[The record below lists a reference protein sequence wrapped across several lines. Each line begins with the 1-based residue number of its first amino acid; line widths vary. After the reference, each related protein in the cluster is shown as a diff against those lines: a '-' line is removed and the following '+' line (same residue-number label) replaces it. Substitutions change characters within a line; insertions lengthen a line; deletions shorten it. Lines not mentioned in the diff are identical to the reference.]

1 MLRKGWYRQ
10 GVCETGGNGRSW
22 TVPACDRVNFR
33 MLSQMDRVL
42 TGRAATLHR
51 SVTVYGQCAVLRVSV
66 LTLSELKI
74 QLQPETDLLQTP
86 VVENSRKIGHLAPLS
101 FYYMH
106 LHQQCDSLLLMG
118 GVGVEHCARPSYR
131 NPNYH
136 PWDKK
141 KVLPVSFVHGSQ
153 LKASCW
159 KERFESFRSTVKVP
173 SETLQCVNGDWF
185 NSVQA
190 PELGKF
196 TCEPCVHVAGSG
208 YSKLVKHNEQEL
220 YYYSRLAMRV
230 YTELGSVIETSAA
243 AHKFCLKKDTKST
256 SGMILEN
263 EQARTGKS
271 TLLFAT
277 QSRKRISCDTVF
289 SFLFYD
295 P

>member
-1 MLRKGWYRQ
+1 
-10 GVCETGGNGRSW
+10 
-22 TVPACDRVNFR
+22 
-33 MLSQMDRVL
+33 MLSQIDGVL

-141 KVLPVSFVHGSQ
+141 RVLPASFVHGSQ
-153 LKASCW
+153 LTASCW
-159 KERFESFRSTVKVP
+159 KERFESFRSVVKVA

-185 NSVQA
+185 NSVQT

-263 EQARTGKS
+263 EQARAGKS
-271 TLLFAT
+271 RLLFST
-277 QSRKRISCDTVF
+277 QSRKHISCDTVL
-289 SFLFYD
+289 SFLFFN
-295 P
+295 